1 MNIKIPEVTLV
12 AVDCTDRV
20 LGTINALN
28 ICARNI
34 DFGRVKL
41 LSHEKPLALPDFIEY
56 NEIPKIS
63 NIDEYNQFM
72 FMDLGDYISTSHCLT
87 VQDHA
92 YILHAELFDP
102 SWLQYDWIGAGWK
115 WMSDSYICHATNEH
129 VRNGNGG
136 FSLRS
141 KRLIDL
147 PKKMGWQLRSEQ
159 GWANEDGNC
168 CVYYR
173 PEMLAN
179 GIKYA
184 PVEVAARFAYENDI
198 PENSNINAFFGFHRN
213 NPDSRKNR

>member
-34 DFGRVKL
+34 DFGRVKI
-41 LSHEKPLALPDFIEY
+41 LSHEKPLDLPDFIEY

-92 YILHAELFDP
+92 YILHPELWKGD
-102 SWLQYDWIGAGWK
+102 WLQYDWIGSPWK
-115 WMSDSYICHATNEH
+115 IIPNAYLTDDGER

-141 KRLIDL
+141 KKLMDAPHILGLKLEER
-147 PKKMGWQLRSEQ
+147 Q
-159 GWANEDGNC
+159 GYFNEDGNLA
-168 CVYYR
+168 VYHRAKLLEY
-173 PEMLAN
+173 
-179 GIKYA
+179 GIRYA
-184 PVEVAARFAYENDI
+184 PVEIASEFAYENTV
-198 PENSNINAFFGFHRN
+198 PENEGLLTFGYHRN
-213 NPDSRKNR
+213 LPPW

>member
-28 ICARNI
+28 ICSRNI

-72 FMDLGDYISTSHCLT
+72 FMDLGRYIDTSHCLT

-92 YILHAELFDP
+92 YIINASAWNDEFLEFSYL
-102 SWLQYDWIGAGWK
+102 GAPWAVVPDAYMANNGER
-115 WMSDSYICHATNEH
+115 AR
-129 VRNGNGG
+129 VGNGG
-136 FSLRS
+136 FSIRS
-141 KRLIDL
+141 KHLLDL
-147 PKKMGWQLRSEQ
+147 PSKMGWYLREEQ
-159 GWANEDGNC
+159 GWKNEDGNVC
-168 CVYYR
+168 CYWR
-173 PEMLAN
+173 KEMLEN

-184 PVEVAARFAYENDI
+184 PLEVAVKFAYETAI
-198 PENSNINAFFGFHRN
+198 PENLGIMPLGFHRHF
-213 NPDSRKNR
+213 PKW

>member
-20 LGTINALN
+20 PGTITALT
-28 ICARNI
+28 ICTRNI

-41 LSHEKPLALPDFIEY
+41 LSHRQPDYLPDFIEY

-72 FMDLGDYISTSHCLT
+72 FMDLGYYIPTSHCLT

-92 YILHAELFDP
+92 YILHAELWTDD
-102 SWLQYDWIGAGWK
+102 WLQYDYIGSPWRVIPNAYLTDDGERV
-115 WMSDSYICHATNEH
+115 M
-129 VRNGNGG
+129 VGNGG

-141 KRLIDL
+141 KKLMDAPHVLRLKL
-147 PKKMGWQLRSEQ
+147 EERQ
-159 GWANEDGNC
+159 GYFNEDGNLA
-168 CVYYR
+168 VYHR
-173 PEMLAN
+173 PKLLEY

-184 PVEVAARFAYENDI
+184 PVEVAAEFAYENTV
-198 PENSNINAFFGFHRN
+198 PENEGLLTFGYHRN
-213 NPDSRKNR
+213 LPPW

>member
-20 LGTINALN
+20 PGTITAL
-28 ICARNI
+28 ITSTKDI
-34 DFGRVKL
+34 DFGGVKL
-41 LSHEKPLALPDFIEY
+41 LSHEKPLDLPDFIEY

-92 YILHAELFDP
+92 YILHPELWTDD
-102 SWLQYDWIGAGWK
+102 WLQYDWIGSPWK
-115 WMSDSYICHATNEH
+115 IIPNAYLTDDGER

-141 KRLIDL
+141 KKLMDAPHILGLKLEER
-147 PKKMGWQLRSEQ
+147 Q
-159 GWANEDGNC
+159 GYFNEDGNLA
-168 CVYYR
+168 VYHRAKLLEY
-173 PEMLAN
+173 
-179 GIKYA
+179 GIRYA
-184 PVEVAARFAYENDI
+184 PVEIASEFAYENTV
-198 PENSNINAFFGFHRN
+198 PENEGLLTFGYHRN
-213 NPDSRKNR
+213 LPPW